1 MAKVKLFC
9 VKKVYCNN
17 LLSDFSSY
25 LRLELSLSENT
36 VNSYCSDVDKFF
48 EYWANLGDV
57 SNIRS
62 VDSENIKGFISQ
74 EMEKGLSKRSQARL
88 VSSLKAFFKF
98 LVNESIIELD
108 PCVLIDS
115 PKIKPYLPEVLSQ
128 DEVVRIIESVD
139 LSQPEGHRNRAILET
154 LYSCGL
160 RVSELVN
167 LKYSDIFF
175 DQEFLRII
183 GKGNKQRLVPLG
195 RPAADAIRIYLQTRS
210 LLPVKKGSE
219 DNVFLNRRGGRI
231 TREMVFLIVK
241 KSAAEAG
248 VDKIISPHTFRHSF
262 ATHLV
267 ENGAD
272 LRAVQ
277 EMLGH
282 ESILTTEIY
291 THVNSEKWRDSILKC
306 HPRGH

>member
-62 VDSENIKGFISQ
+62 VDSENIKAFISQ

-195 RPAADAIRIYLQTRS
+195 GPAADAIRIYLQTRS

-291 THVNSEKWRDSILKC
+291 THINSEKWRDSILKC

>member
-1 MAKVKLFC
+1 M
-9 VKKVYCNN
+9 KKVYCNN

-139 LSQPEGHRNRAILET
+139 LSRPEGHRNRAILET

-291 THVNSEKWRDSILKC
+291 THINSEKWRDSILKC

>member
-1 MAKVKLFC
+1 M
-9 VKKVYCNN
+9 KKVYCNN

>member
-1 MAKVKLFC
+1 M
-9 VKKVYCNN
+9 KKVYCNN

-175 DQEFLRII
+175 EQEFLRII

-291 THVNSEKWRDSILKC
+291 THINSEKWRDSILKC

>member
-1 MAKVKLFC
+1 VAKVKLFC

-128 DEVVRIIESVD
+128 DEVVRIIEGVD

-195 RPAADAIRIYLQTRS
+195 RPAADAIRLYLQTRS

-248 VDKIISPHTFRHSF
+248 VDKVISPHTFRHSF

-291 THVNSEKWRDSILKC
+291 THINSEKWRDSILKC
-306 HPRGH
+306 HPRGN

>member
-183 GKGNKQRLVPLG
+183 GKGNKQRLVPLFHQMS
-195 RPAADAIRIYLQTRS
+195 Y
-210 LLPVKKGSE
+210 
-219 DNVFLNRRGGRI
+219 
-231 TREMVFLIVK
+231 
-241 KSAAEAG
+241 
-248 VDKIISPHTFRHSF
+248 
-262 ATHLV
+262 
-267 ENGAD
+267 
-272 LRAVQ
+272 
-277 EMLGH
+277 
-282 ESILTTEIY
+282 
-291 THVNSEKWRDSILKC
+291 
-306 HPRGH
+306 

>member
-248 VDKIISPHTFRHSF
+248 VDKIISPHTFRHSC

-291 THVNSEKWRDSILKC
+291 THINSEKWRDSILKC

>member
-57 SNIRS
+57 LNIRS
-62 VDSENIKGFISQ
+62 VDSENIKEFISQ

-291 THVNSEKWRDSILKC
+291 THINSEKWRESILKC

>member
-1 MAKVKLFC
+1 M
-9 VKKVYCNN
+9 KKVYCNN

-128 DEVVRIIESVD
+128 DEVVRIIERVD

-291 THVNSEKWRDSILKC
+291 THINSEKWRDSILKC

>member
-1 MAKVKLFC
+1 M
-9 VKKVYCNN
+9 
-17 LLSDFSSY
+17 
-25 LRLELSLSENT
+25 
-36 VNSYCSDVDKFF
+36 
-48 EYWANLGDV
+48 
-57 SNIRS
+57 
-62 VDSENIKGFISQ
+62 
-74 EMEKGLSKRSQARL
+74 
-88 VSSLKAFFKF
+88 
-98 LVNESIIELD
+98 
-108 PCVLIDS
+108 
-115 PKIKPYLPEVLSQ
+115 
-128 DEVVRIIESVD
+128 
-139 LSQPEGHRNRAILET
+139 ET

-291 THVNSEKWRDSILKC
+291 THINSEKWRDSILKC

>member
-1 MAKVKLFC
+1 M
-9 VKKVYCNN
+9 KKVYCNN

-291 THVNSEKWRDSILKC
+291 THINSEKWRDSILKC

>member
-1 MAKVKLFC
+1 M
-9 VKKVYCNN
+9 KKVYCNN

-139 LSQPEGHRNRAILET
+139 LSQSEGHRNRAILET

-291 THVNSEKWRDSILKC
+291 THINSEKWRDSILKC

>member
-1 MAKVKLFC
+1 VAKVKLFC

-48 EYWANLGDV
+48 EYRANLGDV

-195 RPAADAIRIYLQTRS
+195 RPAADAIRIYLHTRS

-291 THVNSEKWRDSILKC
+291 THINSEKWRDSILKC

>member
-1 MAKVKLFC
+1 VAKVKLFC

-291 THVNSEKWRDSILKC
+291 THINSEKWRDSILKC

>member
-36 VNSYCSDVDKFF
+36 VSSYCSDVDKFF

-291 THVNSEKWRDSILKC
+291 THINSEKWRDSILKC

>member
-57 SNIRS
+57 SNISS

-291 THVNSEKWRDSILKC
+291 THINSEKWRDSILKC

>member
-175 DQEFLRII
+175 EQEFLRII

-291 THVNSEKWRDSILKC
+291 THINSEKWRDSILKC

>member
-1 MAKVKLFC
+1 M
-9 VKKVYCNN
+9 KKVYCNN

-128 DEVVRIIESVD
+128 DEVVRIIEGVD

-195 RPAADAIRIYLQTRS
+195 RPAADAIRLYLQTRS

-248 VDKIISPHTFRHSF
+248 VDKVISPHTFRHSF

-291 THVNSEKWRDSILKC
+291 THINSEKWRDSILKC
-306 HPRGH
+306 HPRGN

>member
-282 ESILTTEIY
+282 DSILTTEIY
-291 THVNSEKWRDSILKC
+291 THINSEKWRDSILKC

>member
-291 THVNSEKWRDSILKC
+291 THINSEKWRESILKC

>member
-1 MAKVKLFC
+1 M
-9 VKKVYCNN
+9 KKVYCNN

-36 VNSYCSDVDKFF
+36 VSSYCSDVDKFF

-291 THVNSEKWRDSILKC
+291 THINSEKWRDSILKC

>member
-291 THVNSEKWRDSILKC
+291 THINSEKWRDSILKC